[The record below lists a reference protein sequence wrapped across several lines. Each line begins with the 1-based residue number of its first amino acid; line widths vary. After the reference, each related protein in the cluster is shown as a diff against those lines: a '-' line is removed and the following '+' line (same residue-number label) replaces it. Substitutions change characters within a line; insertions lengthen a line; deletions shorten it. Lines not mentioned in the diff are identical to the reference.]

1 MVHRDGLGGGGL
13 QCRVAAAEADQRL
26 AGLRHVGHAHHLGN
40 HQQVIARRDAARHR
54 ALEGGEPAKRD
65 QRP

>member
-1 MVHRDGLGGGGL
+1 
-13 QCRVAAAEADQRL
+13 
-26 AGLRHVGHAHHLGN
+26 
-40 HQQVIARRDAARHR
+40 VIARRDAARHR